1 MQHYSMKIEQRTLKR
16 SCENEK
22 VRDVDG
28 AQESTHTVPRADPVV
43 SRFTVEVQ
51 LFQLL
56 LLCRLS
62 AKSNALL
69 LKMPL

>member
-43 SRFTVEVQ
+43 S
-51 LFQLL
+51 
-56 LLCRLS
+56 CRGSVIS
-62 AKSNALL
+62 AFIALPTIS
-69 LKMPL
+69 KK